1 MSDYEFSH
9 VGDFLLGRLVG
20 RVVLVLLYGIDGL
33 RKTSA
38 SPEEGRIVVVVVAA
52 HTTRLFYHLLVT
64 VVAYTELLRHNQ
76 AAINGGGTLGDG
88 IGEELDGLELC
99 QGLVVI
105 RISRRPCG
113 S

>member
-20 RVVLVLLYGIDGL
+20 GVVLVLLYGIYGL

-38 SPEEGRIVVVVVAA
+38 SPEKGRIVVIVIAT

-76 AAINGGGTLGDG
+76 AAINGGGAFGDG
-88 IGEELDGLELC
+88 ICEKLDVLELC

-105 RISRRPCG
+105 RISR
-113 S
+113 